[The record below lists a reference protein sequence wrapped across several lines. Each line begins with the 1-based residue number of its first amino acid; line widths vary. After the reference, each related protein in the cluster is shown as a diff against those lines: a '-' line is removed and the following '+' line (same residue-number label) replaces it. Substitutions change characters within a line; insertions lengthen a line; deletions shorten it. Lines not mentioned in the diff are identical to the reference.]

1 MHIQLDTLGGIAGD
15 MFIAAVLDAWPELT
29 EGLLDAIRA
38 GGLPADWTV
47 GLVEHRDH
55 ILAGKRFAVAGP
67 EHSAHR
73 NHVRHVDY
81 RAIASGLRR
90 APLDARVCERALA
103 IMELL
108 AQAEA
113 EVHGV
118 SVDAVTF
125 HEVGG
130 WDSIA
135 DIVGAAFAVET
146 LAPSSW
152 SVGPIPLGG
161 GRVSTAHGAMPV
173 PAPATTVLLKGFTLI
188 DDGIRSERV
197 TPTGAAIL
205 GYLRQV
211 LGPPAPFT
219 LRPMKLD
226 RSGTGFG
233 TRVLPGISNM
243 LRILAFDSP
252 SGTGTDERIGEL
264 HFEIDDQ
271 TAEDLAIG
279 LESLRNL
286 DGVLD
291 VLQMPAVGKKG
302 RMVTHVQVLCRQQAL
317 RQVIDACFIETT
329 TIGIRWTATARAVLE
344 RTVSAVET
352 DGRFM
357 AVKIATRPGG
367 QQSVKADIDDTRGP
381 GGHVARQQRR
391 SRAEKQ
397 VMRKRIPE
405 DS

>member
-1 MHIQLDTLGGIAGD
+1 LGGIAGD

-29 EGLLDAIRA
+29 DGLVDAIRA
-38 GGLPADWTV
+38 GGLPADWTA
-47 GLVEHRDH
+47 GIVEHRDH
-55 ILAGKRFAVAGP
+55 ILSGKRFAVAGP
-67 EHSAHR
+67 GHDADAGAD
-73 NHVRHVDY
+73 HVRHVHY
-81 RAIASGLRR
+81 REIVSALRR
-90 APLDARVCERALA
+90 APLAARVCERALA
-103 IMELL
+103 IMDLL

-118 SVDAVTF
+118 SVDEVTF

-135 DIVGAAFAVET
+135 DIVGAAFALET
-146 LAPSSW
+146 LAPASW

-161 GRVSTAHGAMPV
+161 GRVSTAHGAMPI
-173 PAPATTVLLKGFTLI
+173 PAPATAVLLKGFTLI

-211 LGPPAPFT
+211 LGPPAQFT

-233 TRVLPGISNM
+233 TRVLPGISNV
-243 LRILAFDSP
+243 LRILAFDAS
-252 SGTGTDERIGEL
+252 SAIGADEQIGEL

-279 LESLRNL
+279 IENLRNL

-291 VLQMPAVGKKG
+291 VLQVPAVGKKG
-302 RMVTHVQVLCRQQAL
+302 RMVTHVQVLCLRQAL

-329 TIGIRWTATARAVLE
+329 TIGIRWTATTRAVLE
-344 RTVSAVET
+344 RTVTAVET
-352 DGRFM
+352 DGRSM

-367 QQSVKADIDDTRGP
+367 QQTVKADSNGTQGP

-391 SRAEKQ
+391 SLAETQ
-397 VMRKRIPE
+397 VIQKRIPE